1 MSKTILNQPAARG
14 LATMFFTT
22 FLAACGGGGG
32 GADSALTL
40 TGTPTPAGQQTQN
53 SPSTP
58 QSASQQPAANSA
70 TSAANAPANLGP
82 QARFNS
88 PDGITVAPSGDVYVV
103 DAGNATIRRIAPSG
117 RITTIAGSPGVT
129 GSADGNGSAASFNAP
144 AGIAADRAGNLYVA
158 DTGNNTIRKITPSG
172 ATITFAGTPG
182 VAGSTDGA
190 GTTASFNQP
199 SGVATD
205 AAGNVYVAD
214 TRNYAIRRITPS
226 GTVTTI
232 AGTKGARGT
241 ADGGS
246 TASFLGPR
254 AITVDGAGN
263 LYVTDTFFIPSP
275 IFSRDMSTIRRV
287 SPDGTVTTLAGQP
300 TSGGGVTDTDGTGS
314 QARFYNASGITT
326 NTDGSI
332 VYVADTSNQKI
343 RRMTAGGVVDTLP
356 VTLSDGTAARF
367 TYPRG
372 IALDGSGNLYVA
384 DTGNH
389 VIRRIAPDGSSVIVA
404 GREGEQGSNDRGGDS
419 PL

>member
-1 MSKTILNQPAARG
+1 MSKTSLIQPAGRG
-14 LATMFFTT
+14 LATVFFTT

-32 GADSALTL
+32 ADSALTL
-40 TGTPTPAGQQTQN
+40 TGASTPAGQQTQN
-53 SPSTP
+53 NPSTP
-58 QSASQQPAANSA
+58 QSASQQPSANST
-70 TSAANAPANLGP
+70 TSAANAPTHLGP
-82 QARFNS
+82 QARFNN
-88 PDGITVAPSGDVYVV
+88 PDGIAVAPGGDIYVV
-103 DAGNATIRRIAPSG
+103 DAGNGTIRRIAPSG
-117 RITTIAGSPGVT
+117 RVTTVAGSPGVT
-129 GSADGNGSAASFNAP
+129 GSADGTGSAVSFNAP

-158 DTGNNTIRKITPSG
+158 DTGNNTIRKITPG
-172 ATITFAGTPG
+172 GTTITFAGTPG
-182 VAGSTDGA
+182 VAGSADGT

-199 SGVATD
+199 SGVTTD

-226 GTVTTI
+226 GTVTTV
-232 AGTKGARGT
+232 AGIKGTRGT
-241 ADGGS
+241 ADGSS

-254 AITVDGAGN
+254 AITADGAGN

-275 IFSRDMSTIRRV
+275 ILSRDMSTVRRI

-300 TSGGGVTDTDGTGS
+300 TSGGGVTDTDGTGA
-314 QARFYNASGITT
+314 QARFYNASGITASA
-326 NTDGSI
+326 DGSM
-332 VYVADTSNQKI
+332 VYVADTSNHKI
-343 RRMTAGGVVDTLP
+343 RRMTAGGAVDTLS
-356 VTLSDGTAARF
+356 VTVADGTSAYF

-419 PL
+419 PF